1 MNQHM
6 SKESYSFPIL
16 SIDEILD
23 SLQPVAELG
32 LTRQDIEQ
40 PNANPAKTRF
50 IYECLTCILLGVPV
64 KELRVPIE
72 EAIQFAEIAEYP
84 IELYSEAIQLFTLL
98 QAFKS
103 LMEMCL
109 VDDVTLDDLTKPEP
123 RRLIRNLSAIINF
136 AKFRDD
142 LVDENENVAKE
153 TQTIQDDAFRAQD
166 ERIKME
172 EMYKTMRQETQD
184 QIAEFESAQTK
195 NEELIKELDVLKDEQ
210 KDLQQDIDETKNA
223 IVQSRSFIDDSMI
236 SLKNLK
242 QEKMKW
248 TQLQVS
254 SPKKIRGDLE
264 LEYQKVDKEKR
275 RIAQLDEQLQE
286 LTLIEKKKEQEIM
299 EIKDMFPYIEEV
311 EKDLKRYKE
320 TTAEVSAKAV
330 SLEQQRRAIEDE
342 KLNVQDLENQLKLE
356 EEKSARLQKAN
367 ESKKYELEQNTTSA
381 FQEKKDL
388 ENEIMNDDQREE
400 SARAQLIALKQQYEA
415 LKAAHLAS
423 MEDRKRT
430 WESLESH
437 VERYNKFLLQSIS

>member
-1 MNQHM
+1 M
-6 SKESYSFPIL
+6 SKESYIFPTL

-23 SLQPVAELG
+23 ALQPVAELR
-32 LTRQDIEQ
+32 LTRQDLEQ
-40 PNANPAKTRF
+40 PNADPAKTRF
-50 IYECLTCILLGVPV
+50 IYEYLTCILLGVPL
-64 KELRVPIE
+64 KELREPIE

-84 IELYSEAIQLFTLL
+84 IELYSEAIQLFTLH
-98 QAFKS
+98 QAFTS

-109 VDDVTLDDLTKPEP
+109 VDDVSLDDLTKPES

-136 AKFRDD
+136 AKFRDG

-153 TQTIQDDAFRAQD
+153 TQAVQDDVFRAQ
-166 ERIKME
+166 EEKSRME
-172 EMYKTMRQETQD
+172 KLFKTMRQETQG
-184 QIAEFESAQTK
+184 QIVEFEGAQAK
-195 NEELIKELDVLKDEQ
+195 NEELAKELDLLKDEQ
-210 KDLQQDIDETKNA
+210 KDLQQDIEETKNT
-223 IVQSRSFIDDSMI
+223 IVQSRNFIDDSMT

-242 QEKMKW
+242 LEKMKW

-264 LEYQKVDKEKR
+264 LEHQKVDKGKR
-275 RIAQLDEQLQE
+275 KIIQLDEQLQE
-286 LTLIEKKKEQEIM
+286 LALVEKKKEQETM

-320 TTAEVSAKAV
+320 TVSEVNAKTA

-367 ESKKYELEQNTTSA
+367 GSKKNESGQSIVSA
-381 FQEKKDL
+381 IQEKKDL